1 MESSVKERHRPIG
14 AHPEE
19 GHKNDPRD
27 GTPLLQGQAEL
38 GLFSLEKRREKRR
51 RGTDSFAGS
60 VVIEQ
65 GEMASNLKR
74 VDLGW
79 I

>member
-1 MESSVKERHRPIG
+1 M
-14 AHPEE
+14 
-19 GHKNDPRD
+19 N
-27 GTPLLQGQAEL
+27 QGIKHLSYKDRLREL